1 MTALCA
7 IETEGLTKRY
17 GSGSAAVDRLDLHVR
32 RGEIHGFVG
41 PNGAGKTTTL
51 RMLVGLARP
60 TAGSARVLG
69 QPAGSAAALACTGA
83 MIEEPAFYPFL
94 SGRTNLRLLAGHAGV
109 PMSRIDAVLARV
121 ELTPRGADKVATYS
135 TGMKQRLALAAAL
148 LKDPELLILDEP
160 TNGLDPAGIAE
171 IRELVRG
178 LAREGRTVLLSSH
191 LMNEIEQIC
200 DRVSVIQRG
209 RLVTEGSIDELR
221 GRPELR
227 LRADPLERAREL
239 VRALPFVESLRTAD
253 GALVLAAAPERAAA
267 INRCLV
273 RCGIEVS
280 ELAPVRSSLEA
291 VFLDLVGPA
300 EEAGERDR

>member
-1 MTALCA
+1 MAAACA
-7 IETEGLTKRY
+7 IETNGLTKRY
-17 GSGSAAVDRLDLHVR
+17 GPAVPAVDRLDLHVR
-32 RGEIHGFVG
+32 RGEVHGFVG

-69 QPAGSAAALACTGA
+69 HPAGSAAALARTGA
-83 MIEEPAFYPFL
+83 MIEEPSFYPFL
-94 SGRTNLRLLAGHAGV
+94 SGRTNLRIVADHAGV
-109 PMSRIDAVLARV
+109 PPGRIEAVLARV
-121 ELTPRGADKVATYS
+121 ELTPRAGDRAATYS

-200 DRVSVIQRG
+200 DRVSVIRRG
-209 RLVTEGSIDELR
+209 RLVAEGGVDQLR
-221 GRPELR
+221 GKPELR
-227 LRADPLERAREL
+227 LRAEPLERAREL
-239 VRALPFVESLRTAD
+239 VQALPFVESLRSAD
-253 GALVLAAAPERAAA
+253 GALVLAIEPERAAA

-273 RCGIEVS
+273 RNGIAVS
-280 ELAPVRSSLEA
+280 ELTPVRSSLEA
-291 VFLDLVGPA
+291 VFLGLVDEG
-300 EEAGERDR
+300 GERNG

>member
-1 MTALCA
+1 
-7 IETEGLTKRY
+7 
-17 GSGSAAVDRLDLHVR
+17 
-32 RGEIHGFVG
+32 
-41 PNGAGKTTTL
+41 
-51 RMLVGLARP
+51 
-60 TAGSARVLG
+60 
-69 QPAGSAAALACTGA
+69 
-83 MIEEPAFYPFL
+83 
-94 SGRTNLRLLAGHAGV
+94 
-109 PMSRIDAVLARV
+109 
-121 ELTPRGADKVATYS
+121 
-135 TGMKQRLALAAAL
+135 
-148 LKDPELLILDEP
+148 
-160 TNGLDPAGIAE
+160 
-171 IRELVRG
+171 
-178 LAREGRTVLLSSH
+178 LSSH

>member
-1 MTALCA
+1 MTAACA

-17 GSGSAAVDRLDLHVR
+17 GSAAPAVDRLDLHVR

-69 QPAGSAAALACTGA
+69 QPAGSAAALARTGA
-83 MIEEPAFYPFL
+83 MIEEPSFYPFL
-94 SGRTNLRLLAGHAGV
+94 SGRTNLRLLADHAGV
-109 PMSRIDAVLARV
+109 PPGRIAAVLARV
-121 ELTPRGADKVATYS
+121 ELTPRAGDKVATYS

-160 TNGLDPAGIAE
+160 TNGLDPAGITE

-200 DRVSVIQRG
+200 DRVSVIRRG
-209 RLVTEGSIDELR
+209 RLVAEGTIDQLR

-227 LRADPLERAREL
+227 LRAEPLERAREL
-239 VRALPFVESLRTAD
+239 VQALPFVESLRMAD
-253 GALVLAAAPERAAA
+253 GGLVLATAPERAAA

-273 RCGIEVS
+273 RSGIAVS
-280 ELAPVRSSLEA
+280 ELTPVRSSLEA
-291 VFLDLVGPA
+291 VFLGLV
-300 EEAGERDR
+300 EEGEERAG

>member
-1 MTALCA
+1 MTAACA
-7 IETEGLTKRY
+7 IETDGLTKRY
-17 GSGSAAVDRLDLHVR
+17 GSGAAVDRLDLHVR

-41 PNGAGKTTTL
+41 PNGADKTTTL

-69 QPAGSAAALACTGA
+69 QPVGSAAALARTGA
-83 MIEEPAFYPFL
+83 MIEEPSFYPFL

-109 PMSRIDAVLARV
+109 PPSRIDAVLARV
-121 ELTPRGADKVATYS
+121 ELVPRAGDKVATYS

-200 DRVSVIQRG
+200 VRVSVIRHG
-209 RLVTEGSIDELR
+209 RLVAEGTVDQLR
-221 GRPELR
+221 GQPELR
-227 LRADPLERAREL
+227 LRAEPLERAHAL
-239 VRALPFVESLRTAD
+239 VQAMPFVEALRVAD
-253 GALVLAAAPERAAA
+253 GALVLATAPERAAA

-273 RCGIEVS
+273 RSGVEVS
-280 ELAPVRSSLEA
+280 ELTPVRSSLET
-291 VFLDLVGPA
+291 VFLGLMGPA
-300 EEAGERDR
+300 EGAQGHG